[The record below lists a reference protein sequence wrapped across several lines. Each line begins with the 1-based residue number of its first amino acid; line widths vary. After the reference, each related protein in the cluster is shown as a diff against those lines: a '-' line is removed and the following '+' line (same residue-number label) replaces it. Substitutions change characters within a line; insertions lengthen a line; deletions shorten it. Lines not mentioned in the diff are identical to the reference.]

1 MKPIIE
7 TARFPDGRLMLRVR
21 FMRNSNFWIEEE
33 GATWVPT
40 FEELYLMNDALHAT
54 NYFNLNNKT
63 LHKANSSSETCDCG
77 HLRSE
82 HFDFIDRIDM
92 RMNRPYRQWVAKGLG
107 KCSKCSC
114 QEFKKTGN

>member
-1 MKPIIE
+1 VPPQCLKVLSSIDNNR
-7 TARFPDGRLMLRVR
+7 ARVR
-21 FMRNSNFWIEEE
+21 FMRNSNFWIEE

-77 HLRSE
+77 HL
-82 HFDFIDRIDM
+82 
-92 RMNRPYRQWVAKGLG
+92 
-107 KCSKCSC
+107 
-114 QEFKKTGN
+114 